1 MATHLLVNPRAG
13 SGERG
18 LEFWRCRLAA
28 SGVALSGCWEVG
40 EDWQH
45 LVESGDDLLVAGGD
59 GTWHALLG
67 ECMRRSLRLGLL
79 PSGTGNDLARS
90 LGVPLDPQGAVEVI
104 AAGGVRLIDLAEA
117 DGAFFVNVLHIGAGA
132 TVSRTVATV
141 HKRRWGRLAYLREI
155 ARKICQRDG
164 IHVQVCT
171 GDGED
176 LHGRW
181 LEVAV
186 ANGPS
191 FGGGESVPG
200 AAIDDGRLD
209 LIAVPQLPVS
219 HLLWHWVRAKLTR
232 NIGSDSGGL
241 VHLSSQSFHVQ
252 ASGQPSVSMDGEPV
266 EQVPRLIRVHRHAL
280 SVFITDSSADLGV
293 QHAH

>member
-132 TVSRTVATV
+132 TVSRTVATSV
-141 HKRRWGRLAYLREI
+141 AGGVLPICVRSPVKFASATAFTSRCARAMARTCMGVGSRSLSQTDPVLVAGSLFLVRRLTMVG
-155 ARKICQRDG
+155 
-164 IHVQVCT
+164 
-171 GDGED
+171 
-176 LHGRW
+176 
-181 LEVAV
+181 
-186 ANGPS
+186 
-191 FGGGESVPG
+191 
-200 AAIDDGRLD
+200 
-209 LIAVPQLPVS
+209 LI
-219 HLLWHWVRAKLTR
+219 
-232 NIGSDSGGL
+232 
-241 VHLSSQSFHVQ
+241 
-252 ASGQPSVSMDGEPV
+252 
-266 EQVPRLIRVHRHAL
+266 
-280 SVFITDSSADLGV
+280 
-293 QHAH
+293 